1 MYFLYFCIIFFSN
14 ASQMDDFYCL
24 IRLQKN
30 RTISLCLF
38 ESIQNNIKN
47 YNKNVYP
54 ICFTAVSADS
64 MYILLSKHDLVKKL
78 SMNHVLYIGQELYKA
93 ELSVIFDQSYVQN

>member
-1 MYFLYFCIIFFSN
+1 
-14 ASQMDDFYCL
+14 MDNFYCL

-38 ESIQNNIKN
+38 ESIQNSLENYDKNI
-47 YNKNVYP
+47 YP

-64 MYILLSKHDLVKKL
+64 MYILLSKHDLFKKL
-78 SMNHVLYIGQELYKA
+78 SINHVLYLGQELYKA
-93 ELSVIFDQSYVQN
+93 ELSVIFNQSYVQN